1 MDEPLLYRLAV
12 ALGIGVIVGIERGWK
27 TRDQHGGRRPA
38 GIRTFTL
45 AALFGGVLAA
55 ISTPDRYALLAA
67 GALVLGA
74 LVIVG
79 YFITARESRDFGMT
93 TELALLTTYGLGAV
107 AVRGAPFDAAAAGVV
122 MTLALGLKTEMHA
135 AIERLDRRELLATL
149 QLVAIAAVL
158 VPLLPQRNLGPWEAI
173 NPRVIGMLVLLIAAV
188 SYAGYFAV
196 RVLGARLGIM
206 LTAFFGGL
214 TSSTAI
220 TVAYARRARDAA
232 ADPAMLGAGIVV
244 AAATMVPRLAI
255 EIGAVNASLLPALW
269 PPLAALAAIPLIGAA
284 WIGRRRSA
292 ATPGEIRL
300 ANPLQLQSALGFGLL
315 LSAFFI
321 AAEALR
327 RWLGD
332 SGVYAMAAA
341 AGLADVDAIGLTLAR
356 AAGHSIAP
364 TTAARA
370 IVLATLVN
378 TAVKASLAALLGG
391 ARLLRSASL
400 ILGVALAGA
409 ATIAAATM
417 F

>member
-12 ALGIGVIVGIERGWK
+12 ALGIGVIVGLERGWK

-79 YFITARESRDFGMT
+79 YFITARDNHDFGMT
-93 TELALLTTYGLGAV
+93 TELALLTTYGLGAI
-107 AVRGAPFDAAAAGVV
+107 AVRGAPFEAAAAGVV

-135 AIERLDRRELLATL
+135 AIEHLDRRELLATL

-158 VPLLPQRNLGPWEAI
+158 VPLLPERNVGPWAAI

-196 RVLGARLGIM
+196 RVLGARLGLM
-206 LTAFFGGL
+206 LTALFGGL

-220 TVAYARRARDAA
+220 TVAYARRAREAA
-232 ADPAMLGAGIVV
+232 TDPALLGAGIVV

-255 EIGAVNASLLPALW
+255 EIGAVNAALLPALW
-269 PPLAALAAIPLIGAA
+269 PPLTALAAIPLIGAA
-284 WIGRRRSA
+284 WIARRRPP
-292 ATPGEIRL
+292 ATPGDIRL

-332 SGVYAMAAA
+332 TGVYAMAAA
-341 AGLADVDAIGLTLAR
+341 AGLADVDAISLTLAR
-356 AAGHSIAP
+356 AAGRSVAP
-364 TTAARA
+364 DTAARA

-391 ARLLRSASL
+391 PRLLRSASL

-409 ATIAAATM
+409 ATIAALTM
-417 F
+417 L